1 MDIISYN
8 LSKKYTDKAIKEL
21 DVEVSSGESVVA
33 WKPVV
38 DANGNISW
46 ERSISTAKPTTQ
58 NIMGPQGPQ
67 GPRGLQGEQGIQGP
81 KGDVGLEGP
90 KGDKGDT
97 GATGAAFT
105 YDMFTSEQ
113 LEGLK
118 GPKGEQGIQGIQG
131 EAGPQGPKGD
141 TGATGATGPQGP
153 KGDTG
158 PEGPQG
164 IQGIQGPQGPQGKT
178 GPQGPKGDTG
188 ADGATGPQGP
198 KGADGLT
205 TSVTVNGTK
214 YNQSNGNITLPD
226 YLKKTGGALSG
237 TLSLAGAPNGIM
249 FNSTSHYITNIQV
262 GSVSPT
268 LSTSSG
274 STATSTVNFQ
284 DYSKGNGHW
293 HIVTTVSSATNAP
306 ETVISCVSAMTS
318 KSFTI
323 KVKRIASAS
332 GSPGCAVD
340 YIAIK
345 FS

>member
-1 MDIISYN
+1 MF
-8 LSKKYTDKAIKEL
+8 T
-21 DVEVSSGESVVA
+21 
-33 WKPVV
+33 P
-38 DANGNISW
+38 
-46 ERSISTAKPTTQ
+46 
-58 NIMGPQGPQ
+58 
-67 GPRGLQGEQGIQGP
+67 EQLAALKGP
-81 KGDVGLEGP
+81 KGDTGP
-90 KGDKGDT
+90 KGDRGPQ
-97 GATGAAFT
+97 G
-105 YDMFTSEQ
+105 EQ
-113 LEGLK
+113 
-118 GPKGEQGIQGIQG
+118 GEQGIQGIQG
-131 EAGPQGPKGD
+131 PKGDTGATGATGATGSQGPKGDTGPQGPKGD
-141 TGATGATGPQGP
+141 TGATGATGP

-158 PEGPQG
+158 PQ
-164 IQGIQGPQGPQGKT
+164 
-178 GPQGPKGDTG
+178 
-188 ADGATGPQGP
+188 GPQGP

-214 YNQSNGNITLPD
+214 YTQSGGNITIPD
-226 YLKKTGGALSG
+226 YLKKSGGALNG

-249 FNSTSHYITNIQV
+249 FNSSSHYITNIQV

-293 HIVTTVSSATNAP
+293 HIVTTVSSATNSP
-306 ETVISCVSAMTS
+306 ETVISCVSAVTS
-318 KSFTI
+318 RNFTI